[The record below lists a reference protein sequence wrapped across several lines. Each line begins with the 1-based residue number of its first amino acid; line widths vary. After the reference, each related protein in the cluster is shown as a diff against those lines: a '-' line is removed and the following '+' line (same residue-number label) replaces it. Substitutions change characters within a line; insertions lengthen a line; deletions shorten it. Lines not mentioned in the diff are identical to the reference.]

1 MINKENI
8 LSDVAIKKLFAKRQS
23 EFFVVSVKRKT
34 FLELNVLN
42 DNCRRELND
51 SNRCYAFKS
60 YSNLY
65 IIYDDHLMT
74 ISETEAKEK
83 FDYLK
88 DEPLDMKEIN
98 AFIVKYFLFDTLYNP
113 IKTITRKNTTKRKN
127 YE

>member
-51 SNRCYAFKS
+51 SNRCYAF
-60 YSNLY
+60 
-65 IIYDDHLMT
+65 
-74 ISETEAKEK
+74 
-83 FDYLK
+83 
-88 DEPLDMKEIN
+88 
-98 AFIVKYFLFDTLYNP
+98 
-113 IKTITRKNTTKRKN
+113 
-127 YE
+127 